1 LKKTKQT
8 PKRSKRKPA
17 LPCPKES
24 GWLEWFGWT
33 DRGRVRINNED
44 AFLGLCFDANDVHH
58 LGREGD
64 TKSRNMDFV
73 FAVSDGMGGAK
84 AGEYASKIAVEKI
97 TRLLPRSFKQSATGM
112 NAGFAD
118 VLTELFGQINRALTY
133 LGLSYEECHGMATT
147 LSLCWF
153 TPQWM
158 YFGHV
163 GDSRIY
169 YLPAKGEQVKQ
180 LSQDDTHV
188 GWLYRTGKIN
198 EREARTH
205 PRRNVLQKAL
215 GGGNQFVD
223 PQVGA
228 VGYEPGDIFLICS
241 DGVVDGL
248 YDHHIVDVLR
258 AHDFDKSDK
267 NPAHQLVREALE
279 KGSRDNITA
288 LVVRVL

>member
-1 LKKTKQT
+1 MKAKKSKSPARKAAKTKT
-8 PKRSKRKPA
+8 PA
-17 LPCPKES
+17 C
-24 GWLEWFGWT
+24 WLAWHGWT
-33 DRGRVRINNED
+33 DRGRVRVNNED
-44 AFLGLCFDANDVHH
+44 AFLGMCFDAREVQH
-58 LGREGD
+58 LGRVGEAH
-64 TKSRNMDFV
+64 SRNMDFV
-73 FAVSDGMGGAK
+73 FAVSDGMGGAN

-97 TRLLPRSFKQSATGM
+97 TRLLPRSFKQSAAGM

-133 LGLSYEECHGMATT
+133 LGQSYEECHGMATT
-147 LSLCWF
+147 LSICWF

-169 YLPAKGEQVKQ
+169 YLPAKADRLKQ
-180 LSQDDTHV
+180 LSQDDTYV
-188 GWLYRTGKIN
+188 GWLFRTGQIN

-215 GGGNQFVD
+215 GGGSQFVD

-228 VGYEPGDIFLICS
+228 VGYESGDIFLICS

-248 YDHHIVDVLR
+248 YDQHLVDLLR
-258 AHDFDKSDK
+258 AHTIAKART
-267 NPAHQLVREALE
+267 NPAEIIVKEALQN
-279 KGSRDNITA
+279 GSRDNITA
-288 LVVRVL
+288 MVVHVL